1 MFQMGNSQESIE
13 RIDMS
18 NGTTEEIM
26 EFMERI
32 HEVGG
37 IIITNGQ
44 GMTIQLYSQRSIGD
58 LIHKLDSLYHKR
70 FRKNR
75 SHPDFDE

>member
-1 MFQMGNSQESIE
+1 
-13 RIDMS
+13 MS
-18 NGTTEEIM
+18 NGTNEEIM
-26 EFMERI
+26 EFIERI

-37 IIITNGQ
+37 IITTNAQ

-75 SHPDFDE
+75 SHPDFDK